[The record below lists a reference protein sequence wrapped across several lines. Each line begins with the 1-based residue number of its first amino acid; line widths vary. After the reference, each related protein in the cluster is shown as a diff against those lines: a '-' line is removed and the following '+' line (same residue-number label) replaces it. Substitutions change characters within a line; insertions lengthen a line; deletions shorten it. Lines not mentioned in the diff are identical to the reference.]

1 MELRVCEGRGD
12 GMLKQHILGA
22 HEIPRFAVGADTL
35 LYDANVLIINLPF
48 EHLVRYGVND
58 AEGVRFGRHH
68 TVGHTDKDIT
78 RTAYMQRVCSRLD
91 ALVGCEG
98 IRCFTRSM
106 PLDCNRQIP
115 IG

>member
-22 HEIPRFAVGADTL
+22 HEIPWFTVGADTL
-35 LYDANVLIINLPF
+35 LYDANVIIINLSF

-58 AEGVRFGRHH
+58 AESICFGGHD
-68 TVGHTDKDIT
+68 TVGHADKDIA
-78 RTAYMQRVCSRLD
+78 RTAHMQRVCSRLD
-91 ALVGCEG
+91 ALVSREG
-98 IRCFTRSM
+98 IRRFTRSM
-106 PLDCNRQIP
+106 PLDGNRQIP